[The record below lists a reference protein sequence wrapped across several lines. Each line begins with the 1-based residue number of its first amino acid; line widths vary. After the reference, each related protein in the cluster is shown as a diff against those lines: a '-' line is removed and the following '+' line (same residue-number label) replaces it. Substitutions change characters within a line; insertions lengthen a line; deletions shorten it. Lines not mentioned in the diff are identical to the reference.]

1 MRDTKVI
8 SWRKGYLDWEHS
20 KKEGWTDVKEHN
32 YNQASAC
39 EPFHSLMANHFPCFH
54 TLLYLLRLCLYTSN
68 RWRILHIDV
77 SLSQCC
83 KCTLFSLLEVN
94 TYNSKMVASIT
105 ILDLNML
112 SSFWCQL
119 MHTRLHFLISSQS
132 TDMHMQERRVHCFLP
147 MNLAWQARVPTPD
160 TLFNKKV
167 SALDPYRPRPT

>member
-1 MRDTKVI
+1 MRDTKVT

-20 KKEGWTDVKEHN
+20 KKEGWTEVKE
-32 YNQASAC
+32 YSTTAIQASAW
-39 EPFHSLMANHFPCFH
+39 EPFHSLMVNHFRCFH
-54 TLLYLLRLCLYTSN
+54 TLLYLLRLCLSTSD

-83 KCTLFSLLEVN
+83 KCTFCFLSLEVN
-94 TYNSKMVASIT
+94 TYNSKMVAYIA

-119 MHTRLHFLISSQS
+119 VHTHLHFLISSQS
-132 TDMHMQERRVHCFLP
+132 TVMHVQERIVHCFLP

-160 TLFNKKV
+160 TL
-167 SALDPYRPRPT
+167 